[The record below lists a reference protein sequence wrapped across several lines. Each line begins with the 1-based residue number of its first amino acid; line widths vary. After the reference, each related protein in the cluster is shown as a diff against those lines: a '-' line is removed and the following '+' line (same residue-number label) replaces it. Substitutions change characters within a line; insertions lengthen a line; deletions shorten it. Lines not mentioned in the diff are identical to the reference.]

1 MKERGG
7 GEKRRR
13 GGRGEDEMGEGGGGR
28 EKRPGKQQVPTSR
41 QRATPAAFRLFAYTI
56 SHSSPPLLSLSL
68 SRPVSCLP
76 LEQIPGQIAKMF
88 NGVNSAENASRPTPS
103 SLRNTERLSPENV
116 VSLDQFRINNS
127 RTGYRGVLR
136 VYPSPFP
143 FIFLDRRSGSSTVSR
158 ISLFFYLPP

>member
-1 MKERGG
+1 MRWARAAEGERSDRGSNRC
-7 GEKRRR
+7 RRLDS
-13 GGRGEDEMGEGGGGR
+13 EQ
-28 EKRPGKQQVPTSR
+28 PLPPFASSLILYPTL
-41 QRATPAAFRLFAYTI
+41 PLP
-56 SHSSPPLLSLSL
+56 SSLSLFL